1 MPDYLVESAWL
12 EHAPFAFW
20 LVEAHRPRVVVEL
33 GTHRGFSYCCFCQ
46 AIERLGLDAKAF
58 AIDCWQGDEHAG
70 FYGREVF
77 EELSAYHQRY
87 SAFSRLVR
95 SSFDDAVSLFEDG
108 SIDLLHIDGRHFYDD
123 VKHDFETW
131 LPKLSTQGMV
141 LFHDTNVRERNFG
154 VKRFWSELVEIY
166 PRFEFIHEHGLG
178 ILGVGL
184 NLSSEVSDL
193 LAASD
198 DKGVV
203 RTVRDAYEHLGGHI
217 KLRRSSGSAP
227 SLAVP
232 RRRALWRHWW
242 NVRKSRPV

>member
-1 MPDYLVESAWL
+1 MKFISPSSFWMPDYLVESAWL

-33 GTHRGFSYCCFCQ
+33 GTHLGFSYCCFCQ

-58 AIDCWQGDEHAG
+58 AIDSWKGDEHAG

-108 SIDLLHIDGRHFYDD
+108 SIDTLHIDGRHFYDD

-131 LPKLSTQGMV
+131 LPKLSARGIV
-141 LFHDTNVRERNFG
+141 LFHDTNVREQNFG
-154 VKRFWSELVEIY
+154 DTAMAERVYGTR
-166 PRFEFIHEHGLG
+166 
-178 ILGVGL
+178 
-184 NLSSEVSDL
+184 
-193 LAASD
+193 
-198 DKGVV
+198 
-203 RTVRDAYEHLGGHI
+203 
-217 KLRRSSGSAP
+217 
-227 SLAVP
+227 
-232 RRRALWRHWW
+232 
-242 NVRKSRPV
+242 